1 MSTFFSYR
9 RQRSCGHHH
18 GCIPSR
24 FASRGYSA
32 IKIHSIDHTTY
43 TCLSQGIYFLLT
55 HPFLWPLLKTRFI
68 VCAMMSIFV
77 YIFLFTIAYLPQL
90 AVLAIFQ
97 GGLAFVNAAFLVLG
111 EGSAII
117 ALLFEA
123 FFVDETLAEIVDSVS
138 YLYSDSLSLRCL

>member
-1 MSTFFSYR
+1 
-9 RQRSCGHHH
+9 
-18 GCIPSR
+18 
-24 FASRGYSA
+24 
-32 IKIHSIDHTTY
+32 
-43 TCLSQGIYFLLT
+43 
-55 HPFLWPLLKTRFI
+55 
-68 VCAMMSIFV
+68 MMSIFV